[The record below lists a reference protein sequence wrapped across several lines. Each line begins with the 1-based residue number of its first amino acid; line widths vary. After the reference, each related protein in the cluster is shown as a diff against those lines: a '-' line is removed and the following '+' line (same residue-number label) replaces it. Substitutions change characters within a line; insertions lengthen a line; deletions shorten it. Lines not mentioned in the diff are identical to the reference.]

1 VATRAARR
9 IAALRPAVIKDPEP
23 PRDIGSELGHKCD
36 YRFEAIDWFD
46 ARRGYKRFP
55 GGVGNGIGPHPP
67 VGYGDL
73 WRNRSGDVV
82 GRMTSQG
89 YRAAFKV
96 VTEYGAP
103 VLDEEIDVV
112 HDDLMDLLGLW
123 IDENVNECA

>member
-9 IAALRPAVIKDPEP
+9 IAALRPAALKAPEP
-23 PRDIGSELGHKCD
+23 PRNMASELGHECD
-36 YRFEAIDWFD
+36 YRFEPIDWFD
-46 ARRGYKRFP
+46 ARRGYKRFA
-55 GGVGNGIGPHPP
+55 GGVGNGVGPRPP

-73 WRNRSGDVV
+73 WRSRSGDVV

-89 YRAAFKV
+89 YRSAFKV
-96 VTEYGAP
+96 VTESGTP

-123 IDENVNECA
+123 IDQNAND